1 MTQSRFHRDY
11 VKQTLAPRVSLNE
24 MQISQE
30 INKVLTQRIIIINTK
45 IARRE
50 IIAGRNFLFLP

>member
-30 INKVLTQRIIIINTK
+30 INKVLTQRIIINTK